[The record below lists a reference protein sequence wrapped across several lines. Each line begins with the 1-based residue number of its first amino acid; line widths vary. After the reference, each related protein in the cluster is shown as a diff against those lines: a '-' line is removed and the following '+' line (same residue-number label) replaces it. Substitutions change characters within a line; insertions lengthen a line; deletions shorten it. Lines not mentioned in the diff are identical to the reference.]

1 MGHATTPPNLP
12 TPLHPV
18 TAFQKRISVGLP
30 VRGGRGA
37 SAGFAVPHLSCPSFL
52 IAGPGHAHPLPFY
65 FFPPLKKVQQLS
77 IGKIGS
83 GTTGDLRLLPAAW
96 CSLHPGWSCLA
107 PKLVPIHLA
116 FISKL
121 SSSALQPWSG
131 LKFQRL
137 FQMMQPSV
145 VTWKA
150 PQFPSRLGKS
160 ECL

>member
-65 FFPPLKKVQQLS
+65 FSPPPEEGATAQHRKNRQW
-77 IGKIGS
+77 
-83 GTTGDLRLLPAAW
+83 DHW
-96 CSLHPGWSCLA
+96 
-107 PKLVPIHLA
+107 
-116 FISKL
+116 
-121 SSSALQPWSG
+121 
-131 LKFQRL
+131 
-137 FQMMQPSV
+137 
-145 VTWKA
+145 
-150 PQFPSRLGKS
+150 
-160 ECL
+160 